1 MVTNRTVIGAHVR
14 LFPDGLANTLPT
26 VSTAS
31 RTVLPGPTDPAWQDA
46 GVSDW
51 DIAST
56 SKTEDFMAPS
66 PGARVLFDVV
76 TVSHGA
82 KLKGKLMQLQ
92 NLVYQMLLG
101 AYAAG
106 GAGLPLSPTAG
117 GAYVPLSGEAVIRTW
132 LELKQYNQANVLLNT
147 LTVFVAMKIPSDVK
161 FDDKP
166 VDVQVEC
173 DVLYSTLN
181 AGTLT

>member
-1 MVTNRTVIGAHVR
+1 MIINRTIVGAHVR

-31 RTVLPGPTDPAWQDA
+31 RINLPGPTDPAWLDV

-51 DIAST
+51 DITNA

-66 PGARVLFDVV
+66 PGARVLYDEI
-76 TVSHGA
+76 TVSRA
-82 KLKGKLMQLQ
+82 LTIKGKLMQLQ

-101 AYAAG
+101 TG
-106 GAGLPLSPTAG
+106 TLPESPTAG
-117 GAYVPLSGEAVIRTW
+117 GAYVPLAGEATIRTW
-132 LELKQYNQANVLLNT
+132 VELKQYNQANSLLNT
-147 LTVFVAMKIPSDVK
+147 FYGFMSMRIPSDVK

-166 VDVQVEC
+166 VDVAVEAKL
-173 DVLYSTLN
+173 LYSTLN
-181 AGTLT
+181 GGTLT